1 MAVDEESVAAT
12 TNGVMAVP
20 ETLDWFPGLVTVT
33 VLVTVQV
40 KLVVPKYPS
49 VSVAVMV
56 TEEVPAVVGVPL
68 ITPVE
73 VLIDQPGREGALLPS
88 E

>member
-1 MAVDEESVAAT
+1 MAVDEESAAAT

-20 ETLDWFPGLVTVT
+20 ETPDWFPGLVTVT

-40 KLVVPKYPS
+40 KLVVAKYPS

-56 TEEVPAVVGVPL
+56 TEEVPAVVGVPW

-73 VLIDQPGREGALLPS
+73 VLIESPGGRVPPS